1 MKELEVFVEVV
12 RAEFPDDRLT
22 FQRNVPTFHPENAGE
37 AARLFQL
44 ANEHRQKLFITGFGN
59 NIDPQGEPF
68 TQMVAIRTDRLNRF
82 IEVAPGDF
90 YVTVGGG
97 YPLREI
103 NLHLKEYGLF
113 LPHGLLPYVGSV
125 GGALALNLTADYR
138 DHDLPI
144 KRYFLKAEIVN
155 PQGEIITPGSVC
167 FKSVSGYDIV
177 RLFSP
182 SWGLLGLIVS
192 ATFRVTPSTVLDD
205 FSDLR
210 MQAIDRQR
218 FLAGFDASSDE
229 ADVVYA
235 RKIRA
240 RFDPNEVLP
249 IVG

>member
-1 MKELEVFVEVV
+1 MKELGAFVERI

-22 FQRNVPTFHPENAGE
+22 FQRNVPTFHPEEASE
-37 AARLFQL
+37 AARLLQL
-44 ANEHRQKLFITGFGN
+44 ANEHRQKVFITGFGN

-68 TQMVAIRTDRLNRF
+68 TGMVAVRTDRLNRF
-82 IEVAPGDF
+82 IDVAPGDF
-90 YVTVGGG
+90 YVTVGSG

-103 NLHLKEYGLF
+103 NLHLREHGLF
-113 LPHGLLPYVGSV
+113 FPHGLLPYVGSV
-125 GGALALNLTADYR
+125 GGAVALNLTADYR
-138 DHDLPI
+138 GHDLPI

-155 PQGEIITPGSVC
+155 PRGEIITPGSVC

-192 ATFRVTPSTVLDD
+192 ATLRLAPVTVLDD
-205 FSDLR
+205 YSDMR
-210 MQAIDRQR
+210 MQAIDRRR
-218 FLAGFDASSDE
+218 FLAGFDESSDD
-229 ADVVYA
+229 ADVMYA
-235 RKIRA
+235 RKIRS